1 MPVPRDRDTHGDTRY
16 ECPIMNAHDDKPRR
30 RRLNEDERTLWD
42 AITRSVRPLGRS
54 LAVSPTRPAPP
65 AHARSVVRKAAPV
78 PKPPPR
84 LEPLE
89 RRQKQRLAR
98 GVVPIDARLDLHGR
112 TQGEA
117 YAALLRFLRRAQT
130 DGAKFALVITGK
142 GAAARDNWIERGVLR
157 RQVPLW
163 LKLPEFRAYVTAFEE
178 AHVGH
183 GGAGALYVRLR
194 RRRPAE

>member
-1 MPVPRDRDTHGDTRY
+1 MRR
-16 ECPIMNAHDDKPRR
+16 IMNAQDDKPRR
-30 RRLNEDERTLWD
+30 RKLDEKERTLWD
-42 AITRSVRPLGRS
+42 QVTRSVRPLARGV
-54 LAVSPTRPAPP
+54 AVPAAPASTPTRAAPST
-65 AHARSVVRKAAPV
+65 HARCVVPKTAPV

-98 GVVPIDARLDLHGR
+98 GVEPIDARLDLHGK

-130 DGAKFALVITGK
+130 DGARFVLVITGK
-142 GAAARDNWIERGVLR
+142 GAGTRDNWIERGVLR

-163 LKLPEFRAYVTAFEE
+163 LKLPEFRAYVTAFEQ

-183 GGAGALYVRLR
+183 GGEGALYVRLR
-194 RRRPAE
+194 RQRGAI